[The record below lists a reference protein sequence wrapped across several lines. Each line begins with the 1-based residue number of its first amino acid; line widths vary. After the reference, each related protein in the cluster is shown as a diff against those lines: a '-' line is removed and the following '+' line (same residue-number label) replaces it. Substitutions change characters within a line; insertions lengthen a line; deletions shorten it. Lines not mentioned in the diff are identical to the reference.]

1 MLICAFHGFD
11 LLPLIL
17 YTPRYFE
24 GEEEEEEEEE
34 EEALRLFVA
43 DDDDDLER

>member
-11 LLPLIL
+11 LLPLSL

-24 GEEEEEEEEE
+24 GEEEEEEE

>member
-24 GEEEEEEEEE
+24 GEEEEEEE
-34 EEALRLFVA
+34 ALRLFVA

>member
-24 GEEEEEEEEE
+24 GEEEEEE
-34 EEALRLFVA
+34 ALRLFVA

>member
-24 GEEEEEEEEE
+24 GEEEEEEEE
-34 EEALRLFVA
+34 ALRLFVA